1 MDRAQKEDFL
11 KLAEAHIALGERHI
25 QKQLLL
31 IASLERDGLDTTN
44 EREFLK
50 TLHEQ
55 QAQHEAYRDQLKAE
69 LVGTQGT

>member
-1 MDRAQKEDFL
+1 MDWPQKEDFL

-31 IASLERDGLDTTN
+31 IASLERDGLDTTQ

-50 TLHEQ
+50 TLHE
-55 QAQHEAYRDQLKAE
+55 ATATIHLGAGIE
-69 LVGTQGT
+69 